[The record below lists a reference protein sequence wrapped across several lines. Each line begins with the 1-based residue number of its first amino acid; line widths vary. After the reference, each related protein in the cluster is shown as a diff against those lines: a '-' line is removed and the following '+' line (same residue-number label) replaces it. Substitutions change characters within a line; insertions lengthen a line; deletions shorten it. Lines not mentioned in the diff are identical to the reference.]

1 MTIADIRKE
10 IIAVI
15 KESTE
20 REIEITEET
29 HIVNEMNLS
38 SIETMMMVS
47 DLEDR
52 FEINIPTAQLRN
64 VRTVKDLCDIVVDT
78 LME

>member
-1 MTIADIRKE
+1 MTIAEIREE

-20 REIEITEET
+20 RDIEITEQT

-38 SIETMMMVS
+38 SIEAMMMVS

-64 VRTVKDLCDIVVDT
+64 VRTVKDLCDIVVDS
-78 LME
+78 LLD